1 MSVENSNPSQP
12 TSCPN
17 CGSSGG
23 VSSQGLC
30 LDCGRQVGEHK
41 PPIWKSGLHP
51 VKQYFIDLFEISVHP
66 VRFFR
71 RMPLEGGVSGPL
83 AFALVTHWL
92 ASALEYLWHSLIGGA
107 ATEYV
112 NEVLKM
118 AGNVADVDNPG
129 QSARLFQL
137 KDQLLHWIWGT
148 GSVVADPFLTLA
160 SILFTT
166 LFVYAGARLLVT
178 PDKDGHPHNIS
189 YESALRVVCYGL
201 SPSILAAIPL
211 AGGFV
216 AGLCVSIVTIIGARE
231 VYRITTGRA
240 IVVALFP
247 RILLYGTLLLGLFFG
262 LLALIKLVATAF

>member
-1 MSVENSNPSQP
+1 MNTENSNDSLP
-12 TSCPN
+12 TPCPN
-17 CGSSGG
+17 CGGSGR
-23 VSSQGLC
+23 VSTQGLC
-30 LDCGRQVGEHK
+30 LDCGRTIGEPK
-41 PPIWKSGLHP
+41 PPVWKSGLRP
-51 VKQYFIDLFEISVHP
+51 IRQYFIDLFEISVHP

-107 ATEYV
+107 AMEYL
-112 NEVLKM
+112 NEMIKV

-137 KDQLLHWIWGT
+137 RDQLLHWVWGT
-148 GSVVADPFLTLA
+148 GSVIADPFFTLA

-178 PDKDGHPHNIS
+178 PDEDGHPHVIT
-189 YESALRVVCYGL
+189 YESSLRIVCYGL
-201 SPSILAAIPL
+201 SPSILAGIPL
-211 AGGFV
+211 IGGFV
-216 AGLCVSIVTIIGARE
+216 ASLCVSIVTIIGARE

-247 RILLYGTLLLGLFFG
+247 RILLFGTIAMGLFFG